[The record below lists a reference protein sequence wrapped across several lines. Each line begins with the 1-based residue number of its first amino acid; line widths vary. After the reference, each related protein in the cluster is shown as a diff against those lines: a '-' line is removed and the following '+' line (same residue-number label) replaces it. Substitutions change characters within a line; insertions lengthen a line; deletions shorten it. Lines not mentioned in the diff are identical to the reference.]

1 VPAAPAVPEKP
12 VAGPVVP
19 LTRPETTPG
28 GTLLSSVPRLDATPA
43 AAAQKTFRDGVAPA
57 PRPGRADD
65 FRWPKS

>member
-1 VPAAPAVPEKP
+1 
-12 VAGPVVP
+12 

>member
-1 VPAAPAVPEKP
+1 
-12 VAGPVVP
+12 

-28 GTLLSSVPRLDATPA
+28 GTLISSTPHLEGGPA
-43 AAAQKTFRDGVAPA
+43 AVQKTFREGIAPP